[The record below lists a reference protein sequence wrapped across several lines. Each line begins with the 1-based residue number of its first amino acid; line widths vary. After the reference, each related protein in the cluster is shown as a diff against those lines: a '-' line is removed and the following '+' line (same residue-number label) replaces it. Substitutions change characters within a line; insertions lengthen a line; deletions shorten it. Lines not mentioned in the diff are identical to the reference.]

1 MEMLGEKGCSTKA
14 GEGRAVGSV
23 QRGRVRER
31 EREREISGGWVFVTK
46 PHPSQALRHWL
57 SDLRA
62 PGSRL
67 RVDGAG
73 HYGTW
78 RSREGSGHY
87 GTWLSHGG
95 GGSAGHYGAGSRQH
109 WRSAQS
115 SMTLAR
121 AQGTGAGSRH
131 SGSSMALSSGHYGA
145 GSRQHWRSAQSS
157 MTLARAQGTGTGSR
171 QHWLYGARLLARL
184 RPPVVAL
191 NLSSGS
197 SLSLLSRRL

>member
-1 MEMLGEKGCSTKA
+1 MEWRCWAKRGVIQRW

-23 QRGRVRER
+23 QRGGER
-31 EREREISGGWVFVTK
+31 EREREISGGWGVITK

-87 GTWLSHGG
+87 GTWLSQGG
-95 GGSAGHYGAGSRQH
+95 GGSAGHCGAGSRQH

-131 SGSSMALSSGHYGA
+131 SGSSGGSGALRLLA
-145 GSRQHWRSAQSS
+145 PPWRSAQGT
-157 MTLARAQGTGTGSR
+157 MAQALGNTGDRRRA
-171 QHWLYGARLLARL
+171 L
-184 RPPVVAL
+184 
-191 NLSSGS
+191 
-197 SLSLLSRRL
+197 